1 MCARPEEAPLPAQVT
16 WIGYPNTTGLAAVD
30 YRLTDA
36 VADPAATA
44 QTFVERL
51 IRLPGCFLCYTPAG
65 DAPPVSPL
73 PALENGFVTFGSF
86 NNLAKITGEVM
97 RAWARILAG
106 LPTARLLLKAKPF
119 ACSKCVSPVPPHT

>member
-1 MCARPEEAPLPAQVT
+1 MTLQVT

-30 YRLTDA
+30 FRLTDA
-36 VADPAATA
+36 VADPPTTK

-51 IRLPGCFLCYTPAG
+51 VRLPGCFLCYTPAA

-86 NNLAKITGEVM
+86 NNLAKITGGVM
-97 RAWARILAG
+97 RSWARILSAA
-106 LPTARLLLKAKPF
+106 PTSRLLLKAKPF
-119 ACSKCVSPVPPHT
+119 ACPRRAPRLMAAAQHA